1 MVNWSGKNGEIFL
14 RLSGSSVSDSVQ
26 VVCVSKDFFFLSL
39 AIYILAE
46 LGFPTYAKTSYFG
59 ISG

>member
-26 VVCVSKDFFFLSL
+26 VVCVSKISSSCHWL
-39 AIYILAE
+39 Y
-46 LGFPTYAKTSYFG
+46 TY
-59 ISG
+59 